1 MLSRLKVCLKWL
13 FSFVLSVIVILLFA
27 AVMAVGLIYMQ
38 EAMMSAVDGACY
50 TNLAGE
56 FVCKIK

>member
-1 MLSRLKVCLKWL
+1 MIRRLKACLKWL
-13 FSFVLSVIVILLFA
+13 FDFILFIIVILLFA
-27 AVMAVGLIYMQ
+27 AVMAAGLLYMQ

-56 FVCKIK
+56 FICKVK